1 MLRLFVLVL
10 LLANGLFYAWSN
22 GLLRAYG
29 FAPVAVS
36 EPHRLTQQLKPD
48 SIQLLNAAEFKQV
61 EAQVLADL
69 APKECLRVGPFD
81 DGQTASLRE
90 ALEKTLPAGAWQL
103 EVSKEPARWV
113 VYMGAYATVELQAKK
128 RAELNG
134 LGIKSEAINTPA
146 LGLGLSLGGFVTEV
160 AAKAELAR
168 LTPKGIRTAKVVQ
181 EREEGAWSVLKLP
194 AVTELLR
201 AKLAELKPVL
211 AGKPFETCT

>member
-1 MLRLFVLVL
+1 L
-10 LLANGLFYAWSN
+10 LLANGLFFAWSN

-36 EPHRLTQQLKPD
+36 EPHRLAQQIRPE
-48 SIQLLNAAEFKQV
+48 SIQLLNATEIKQV
-61 EAQVLADL
+61 EAQVQADL
-69 APKECLRVGPFD
+69 APKECLRAGPFD
-81 DGQTASLRE
+81 GVQTGSLRE

-134 LGIKSEAINTPA
+134 LGIKSEAVNTPA
-146 LGLGLSLGGFVTEV
+146 LGLGLSLAGFETEA

-168 LTPKGIRTAKVVQ
+168 LAPKGIRTAKVAQ
-181 EREEGAWSVLKLP
+181 EREEGEFSVLKLP

-201 AKLAELKPVL
+201 AKLTELKPVL
-211 AGKPFETCT
+211 AGKPLEKCS

>member
-10 LLANGLFYAWSN
+10 LLANGLFFAWSN

-36 EPHRLTQQLKPD
+36 EPHRLAQQIRPE
-48 SIQLLNAAEFKQV
+48 SIQLLNATEIKQV
-61 EAQVLADL
+61 EAQVQADL

-81 DGQTASLRE
+81 DVQTASLRE
-90 ALEKTLPAGAWQL
+90 ALERTFPAGAWQL

-134 LGIKSEAINTPA
+134 LGIKSEAVNTPA
-146 LGLGLSLGGFVTEV
+146 LGLGLSLGGFETEA

-168 LTPKGIRTAKVVQ
+168 LAPKGIRTAKVAQ
-181 EREEGAWSVLKLP
+181 EREEGELSVLKLP

-201 AKLAELKPVL
+201 AKLTELKPVL
-211 AGKPFETCT
+211 AGKPLERCS